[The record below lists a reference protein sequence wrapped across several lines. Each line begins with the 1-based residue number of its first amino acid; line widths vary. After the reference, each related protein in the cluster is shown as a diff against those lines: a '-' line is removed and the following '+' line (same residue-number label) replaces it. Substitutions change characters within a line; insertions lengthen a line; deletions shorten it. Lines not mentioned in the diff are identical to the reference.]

1 MAEAHLR
8 VAIVDDEDSIRKA
21 LGRLLRSAGMEV
33 EMFGSGEAFLARP
46 RGNALDCLVIDLHM
60 PGIDGFA
67 VQERLMH
74 AGDAMPVIVVT
85 GYDKPEYR
93 VRAQA
98 LGVSA
103 FFAKPVHAE
112 ALIDAIAEAV
122 RRAEPLPPNAR

>member
-1 MAEAHLR
+1 MAEEHLR
-8 VAIVDDEDSIRKA
+8 VAVVDDEDSIRKA

-46 RGNALDCLVIDLHM
+46 PGHPLDCLVIDLHM
-60 PGIDGFA
+60 PGMGGFA
-67 VQERLMH
+67 VQERLAH
-74 AGDAMPVIVVT
+74 VGDNTPVIVVT

-93 VRAQA
+93 VRARE

-103 FFAKPVHAE
+103 FLSKPVHAG

-122 RRAEPLPPNAR
+122 RR